1 MKKILMVL
9 MFVFVFVFMSITAFA
24 GTLDFGTVK
33 GFVTIDNILAGIGV
47 VSIVMAGTPVPKA
60 GTTLWK
66 VYSVLKYLGGNFWH
80 ADHTKKK

>member
-1 MKKILMVL
+1 MKKILMFAIMML
-9 MFVFVFVFMSITAFA
+9 MSMTAFA
-24 GTLDFGTVK
+24 GTFDFSTVK

-60 GTTLWK
+60 GTALWK
-66 VYSVLKYLGGNFWH
+66 VYSVLKYLGGNFGF